1 VSENP
6 FAPPKAD
13 LEGGPVERLSP
24 EMEARAMEMLGKLR
38 ARTGAISFAVIWPL
52 CTAVL
57 MLGLGLIWA
66 LIVGSVIG
74 AALSRAYVKARR
86 RAMVESVCRALGVR
100 PGSFNPD
107 QYLID

>member
-1 VSENP
+1 MSENP